1 MKQIR
6 CETKQYRRIDYFA
19 LTFIPWHERIHQA
32 KGIGAMSAE
41 KRVAAYENG
50 IGAMLAE
57 ERMAAYENGLGAMS
71 AQERMAAYENGLW
84 AMSAQERMA
93 AYENGLGAMSAEE
106 RMVASEKGSSKDK
119 FGISWERKSMSSKDA
134 WECRR

>member
-71 AQERMAAYENGLW
+71 AQERMAAYENGL
-84 AMSAQERMA
+84 
-93 AYENGLGAMSAEE
+93 GAMSAEE

-119 FGISWERKSMSSKDA
+119 FGISWERKSID
-134 WECRR
+134 RFLGQPRTY